1 MAWKQVKAFDINKM
15 GKEAGMCLKNVRLG
29 FGIAPKYPDAKA
41 DMEANKAAGT
51 LHDLS
56 TLPADVAVPVYLDTA
71 SPYEH
76 VIVADHGTYYSDGKK
91 LTSLGS
97 MKPFGWGETMN
108 GVRVVEQV
116 AEPAQKSNEEIAEE
130 VMDGKW
136 GNGTERKTKLT
147 AAGYDWGAI
156 QEIVDANKGAG
167 SSPVVTAGLQVGD
180 KVVPIRW
187 VDVNGRALRKTRDFY
202 FVKQIVGNRVTL
214 AADSKDGTV
223 YAAMSKSNLKEV

>member
-15 GKEAGMCLKNVRLG
+15 GKRSGYCLANVRQG
-29 FGIAPKYPDAKA
+29 YGIAPKFADAKA

-51 LHDLS
+51 LHDIS
-56 TLPADVAVPVYLDTA
+56 TLPQDVAVPVYIDVS

-76 VIVADHGTYYSDGKK
+76 IMVADHGTFYSDGKK

-97 MKPFGWGETMN
+97 LKVFGWGETVN

-116 AEPAQKSNEEIAEE
+116 ADPVKKSNEEIAEE

-136 GNGTERKTKLT
+136 GNDPERAEKLT
-147 AAGYDWGAI
+147 AAGYDRDAI
-156 QEIVDANKGAG
+156 QAIVDAKKGAG